1 MIRAI
6 LKGRVGTSIE
16 VLLSTL
22 KELGDCVDFH
32 NITKMV
38 PSGTDYTKFL
48 YQCIDFCNDNG
59 GAKDYRIE
67 SIERNGGETKLTV
80 CPMAIASGDR

>member
-6 LKGRVGTSIE
+6 LKGKLNSSIV
-16 VLLSTL
+16 VLLNTV
-22 KELGDCVDFH
+22 KGIGDRVDFH

-48 YQCIDFCNDNG
+48 YSCIDFCKNNDGAMEFTVEDVVNG
-59 GAKDYRIE
+59 ND
-67 SIERNGGETKLTV
+67 ETLLTV
-80 CPMAIASGDR
+80 CPITEQ